1 MIGALLLSLAVIAP
15 VGQRTPD
22 FSGVWVEDESV
33 RQTTVKADAGAK
45 LMAAPQRPIT
55 VKQSTDALDI
65 RHEPPMPGLNARRYV
80 YNLAGKESVN
90 HNGANT
96 QTTRSR
102 WEGGLLVTEGTS
114 YSETTAGESLWKFR
128 ETRALDA
135 RGRMIVEMRMTD
147 EAGQTTVTRRTFD
160 RKK

>member
-1 MIGALLLSLAVIAP
+1 MIAALLLSLALIAP
-15 VGQRTPD
+15 VGQATPD
-22 FSGVWVEDESV
+22 FSGVWVEDESA
-33 RQTTVKADAGAK
+33 RQTSVKPDAGAQ
-45 LMAAPQRPIT
+45 LVVAPPRPIT
-55 VKQSTDALDI
+55 LTQSADTLDI
-65 RHEPPMPGLNARRYV
+65 QHEPPMPGLNARRYV
-80 YNLAGKESVN
+80 YNLAGRESVN
-90 HNGANT
+90 RNGANT

-102 WEGGLLVTEGTS
+102 WENGRLVTEGTS

-135 RGRMIVEMRMTD
+135 SGRMIVETRMTD